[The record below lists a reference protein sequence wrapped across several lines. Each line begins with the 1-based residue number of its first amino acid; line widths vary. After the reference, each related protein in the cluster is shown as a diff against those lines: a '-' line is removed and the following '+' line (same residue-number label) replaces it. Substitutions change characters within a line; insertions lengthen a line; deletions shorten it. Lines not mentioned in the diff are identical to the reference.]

1 MRRVS
6 KAGAGEYELSRNQL
20 FAEYEQVLFSHVVSM
35 AEKEGKPVELVV
47 APGFNPFD
55 AMVQTASRL
64 KASRLVT
71 GVSARMVSEELAR
84 RIGRAWER
92 LPEPRHPFSLEII
105 SEGRPSIFVNLGPH
119 PPRLWPEDI
128 DLAHRMWLELSAK
141 FGSRLHH
148 RDVIGVALRRMNKD
162 MKSLQRQDVMSD
174 MSEELLHHS
183 ELQSTPEQ
191 ENKDSD
197 LP

>member
-1 MRRVS
+1 
-6 KAGAGEYELSRNQL
+6 
-20 FAEYEQVLFSHVVSM
+20 M
-35 AEKEGKPVELVV
+35 A
-47 APGFNPFD
+47 
-55 AMVQTASRL
+55 
-64 KASRLVT
+64 
-71 GVSARMVSEELAR
+71 SEELAR

-119 PPRLWPEDI
+119 PPRLWPGDI

-162 MKSLQRQDVMSD
+162 MQSQQRQNVMSD
-174 MSEELLHHS
+174 MAEELLHHP
-183 ELQSTPEQ
+183 ELQSTQDQKNEDPG
-191 ENKDSD
+191 
-197 LP
+197 LA

>member
-1 MRRVS
+1 
-6 KAGAGEYELSRNQL
+6 
-20 FAEYEQVLFSHVVSM
+20 
-35 AEKEGKPVELVV
+35 
-47 APGFNPFD
+47 
-55 AMVQTASRL
+55 
-64 KASRLVT
+64 
-71 GVSARMVSEELAR
+71 MVSEELAR

-119 PPRLWPEDI
+119 PPRLWPGDI

-162 MKSLQRQDVMSD
+162 MQSQQRQNVMSD
-174 MSEELLHHS
+174 MVEELLHHS
-183 ELQSTPEQ
+183 ELQSTQDQKNDDPG
-191 ENKDSD
+191 
-197 LP
+197 LA